1 MICMTFILMPRAAVS
16 VNRVNEVLATEPS
29 VRDAEH
35 PVSLGK
41 IRVGKSNSAT
51 FASAMKMRM
60 KM

>member
-16 VNRVNEVLATEPS
+16 VNRVNEVLATEPPCAMQS
-29 VRDAEH
+29 IPFPLE
-35 PVSLGK
+35 K

-51 FASAMKMRM
+51 FASAMKMQM